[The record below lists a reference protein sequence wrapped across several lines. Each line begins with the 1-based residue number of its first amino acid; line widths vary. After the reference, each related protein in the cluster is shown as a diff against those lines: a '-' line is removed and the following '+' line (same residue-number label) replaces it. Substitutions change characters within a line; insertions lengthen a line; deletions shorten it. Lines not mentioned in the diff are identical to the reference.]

1 MNSYFDLLV
10 LAALFV
16 PVALM
21 VAANLAA
28 YRSPG
33 AGDGLLGLPMGEP
46 TAVPETARAA
56 HEEAAELPELREAA

>member
-33 AGDGLLGLPMGEP
+33 AGDGLLGLPLAEP
-46 TAVPETARAA
+46 SAMPQPIPAAR
-56 HEEAAELPELREAA
+56 EEAVELPELREAA

>member
-46 TAVPETARAA
+46 TAVPEPARAA
-56 HEEAAELPELREAA
+56 CEEAAELPELREAA